1 MGCDSATFVVWL
13 VRLDREL
20 LKAVKMVDL
29 GSVKSDSSSG
39 LVRVLGRGKNRVM
52 DEAGLLRC

>member
-1 MGCDSATFVVWL
+1 LKNEQYFATWL
-13 VRLDREL
+13 VRLGREL
-20 LKAVKMVDL
+20 KVDL

>member
-1 MGCDSATFVVWL
+1 MVWL
-13 VRLDREL
+13 VRLGREL
-20 LKAVKMVDL
+20 VKAVKKVDL